1 MTLPNT
7 EIKLRKRGKKK
18 KKRRASL
25 SSAAKAPVTE
35 GGVPSSLAPS
45 VQWLMAQSQ
54 ASGDRFHLLFQTGKL
69 LQVSEPLFL
78 VHAGMQSQRHDVQD
92 LEESREAFDAGDTVG
107 KHQAAAWV
115 LHEEI
120 VEIQVFLI
128 CLTVDLGLCQR
139 FHCTLIP
146 CEVNDLWFAPHA
158 NLLHE
163 KVKFG
168 GFIYFL
174 HVLLMKDSSRSLVYQ
189 GQCGR
194 KNKSLS
200 IGVVL
205 GVV

>member
-1 MTLPNT
+1 MNCDTANYRNK
-7 EIKLRKRGKKK
+7 IKEKREEEEKRELACLLLLRDLRQGWGT
-18 KKRRASL
+18 
-25 SSAAKAPVTE
+25 PW
-35 GGVPSSLAPS
+35 
-45 VQWLMAQSQ
+45 VQCLMVQSQ
-54 ASGDRFHLLFQTGKL
+54 AFGDRVHLLFQTGKL

-92 LEESREAFDAGDTVG
+92 LEEPREAFDAGDAVG

-128 CLTVDLGLCQR
+128 CLTVDLGLCQGL
-139 FHCTLIP
+139 HCTLIP
-146 CEVNDLWFAPHA
+146 REVNNFWLAPQA

-174 HVLLMKDSSRSLVYQ
+174 HMLLMKDSSRSLVYQ
-189 GQCGR
+189 G
-194 KNKSLS
+194 
-200 IGVVL
+200 
-205 GVV
+205 